1 MSTKLTAVRKALLT
15 NRKSQDFF
23 FAFNFIFAEIKF
35 TIVDIFERIKHNRG
49 PIGQHSKE
57 SHGYFSFPKLEGE
70 LGAHMTFRGKPVLVW
85 SLNNY
90 LGLGNDPEI
99 RKVDAEAAAT
109 WGMAYPMGA
118 RMMSGQTKYHEQLEQ
133 ELASFM
139 QKDDAFL
146 LNYGYQGC
154 MSAIEAL
161 VSRNDVVVYDSECH
175 ACMIDGVR
183 LHQGKRF
190 VFQHNDMESLEKML
204 KMAKKLT
211 EKTGGGILVMT
222 EGVFGM
228 AGDQGMLK
236 EIVSFKKEYG
246 FRLFVDDAHG
256 FGSIGNMGRG
266 AGDAQGVQKD
276 IDVYFGTFAKA
287 MATVGAFVASDQ
299 HVIEF
304 LRYNMRSQ
312 TFAKALPM
320 PIVIGALKRLDMIRT
335 RPELQENLW
344 NIARALQGG
353 LKEAGFDIGKTNSVV
368 TPVFLKGTLGEAT
381 NVTLTLREQYGIFCS
396 IVVYPVVPK
405 DVIMLRL
412 IPTTVHTLEDV
423 RYTIECFTKV
433 REKLEAGEMAGERIA
448 SWA

>member
-1 MSTKLTAVRKALLT
+1 
-15 NRKSQDFF
+15 
-23 FAFNFIFAEIKF
+23 
-35 TIVDIFERIKHNRG
+35 
-49 PIGQHSKE
+49 
-57 SHGYFSFPKLEGE
+57 
-70 LGAHMTFRGKPVLVW
+70 
-85 SLNNY
+85 
-90 LGLGNDPEI
+90 
-99 RKVDAEAAAT
+99 
-109 WGMAYPMGA
+109 
-118 RMMSGQTKYHEQLEQ
+118 
-133 ELASFM
+133 
-139 QKDDAFL
+139 
-146 LNYGYQGC
+146 
-154 MSAIEAL
+154 
-161 VSRNDVVVYDSECH
+161 
-175 ACMIDGVR
+175 
-183 LHQGKRF
+183 
-190 VFQHNDMESLEKML
+190 MESLEKML

-266 AGDAQGVQKD
+266 AGDAQGVQAD

-320 PIVIGALKRLDMIRT
+320 PIVIGALKRLEMIRT

-353 LKEAGFDIGKTNSVV
+353 LREAGFDIGKTNSVV

>member
-1 MSTKLTAVRKALLT
+1 
-15 NRKSQDFF
+15 
-23 FAFNFIFAEIKF
+23 
-35 TIVDIFERIKHNRG
+35 VDIFEKIKNNRG
-49 PIGQHSKE
+49 PLGQHSKE
-57 SHGYFSFPKLEGE
+57 SHGYFTFPKLEGDI
-70 LGAHMTFRGKPVLVW
+70 GAHMTFRGKPVLTW

-90 LGLGNDPEI
+90 LGLANHPDV
-99 RKVDAEAAAT
+99 RKADADASAE

-133 ELASFM
+133 ELAAFM
-139 QKDDAFL
+139 HKEDAFL
-146 LNYGYQGC
+146 LNFGYQGC

-161 VSRNDVVVYDSECH
+161 VGRHDVIVYDSESH
-175 ACMIDGVR
+175 ACMVDGVR

-190 VFQHNDMESLEKML
+190 VFQHNDMASFEKML
-204 KMAKKLT
+204 NQAKRLT
-211 EKTGGGILVMT
+211 DQTGGGILVMT

-228 AGDQGMLK
+228 AGDQGKIK
-236 EIVSFKKEYG
+236 EIAEFKKVIP

-256 FGSIGNMGRG
+256 FGSIGKDGRG
-266 AGDAQGVQKD
+266 AGDFQGVQD
-276 IDVYFGTFAKA
+276 QIDVYFGTFAKA
-287 MATVGAFVASDQ
+287 MATIGAFVVSEA

-335 RPELQENLW
+335 MPELQDNLW
-344 NIARALQGG
+344 NVARALQSG
-353 LKEAGFDIGKTNSVV
+353 LKEAGFDIGHTNSVV

-381 NVTLTLREQYGIFCS
+381 NVTVELRETYGIFCS

-423 RYTIECFTKV
+423 RFTIECFSKV
-433 REKLEAGEMAGERIA
+433 REKLEAGEYKAEKIA
-448 SWA
+448 SWG